1 MMMSEM
7 LGRPLHCRKRKM
19 MIFILCLWWRMMRDT
34 GQTIILHEKILKR
47 NDDEGRRMI
56 MIELMFNNSPCTG

>member
-1 MMMSEM
+1 
-7 LGRPLHCRKRKM
+7 
-19 MIFILCLWWRMMRDT
+19 MRDT